1 MIILRRGAPQYPAS
15 LDDLHHPPDPIYAL
29 GDVALLDRSPERLVA
44 IVGTRDASPYGLRV
58 AEELARAFVVAGVG
72 VVSGMAR
79 GIDSAAHRA
88 ALEAGGATIAVLGT
102 GADVPYPAGNRALHE
117 AIVAGGLVVSEFEPG
132 TRAGPG
138 CFPRRNRIIAALAQV
153 TIVVEAPFKSG
164 AVNTASQALD
174 LGRTVAAV
182 PGPIDVPRSA
192 GCNLLLRDGAQFIAS
207 VEDALALFGELPPP
221 AAAGPA
227 LGYQEGRVWEA
238 LAEGESSP
246 EGLAYRLGLSVRQA
260 MEIVSRLELLGLVY
274 GNDAGMIA
282 KRQLST
288 SGLVSRSGA
297 ESVGHDG
304 GVEKLGR

>member
-1 MIILRRGAPQYPAS
+1 MITLRRGAPQYPAS
-15 LDDLHHPPDPIYAL
+15 LEELHHPPDPIYAL

-44 IVGTRDASPYGLRV
+44 IVGTRDASPYGQRV
-58 AEELARAFVVAGVG
+58 AAELARAFALAGVG

-79 GIDSAAHRA
+79 GIDAVAHRA

-117 AIVAGGLVVSEFEPG
+117 AIAAGGLVVSEFEPG

-138 CFPRRNRIIAALAQV
+138 CFPRRNRIIAALATA

-164 AVNTASQALD
+164 AVNTASQALE

-182 PGPIDVPRSA
+182 PGPIDIPRSA

-207 VEDALALFGELPPP
+207 VDDALALFGELSPPV
-221 AAAGPA
+221 AAGPR
-227 LGYQEGRVWEA
+227 LGYHEGRVWDA
-238 LAEGESSP
+238 LEDGESSP

-260 MEIVSRLELLGLVY
+260 MEIVGRLELLGLVY
-274 GNDAGMIA
+274 GTDAGMIA

-288 SGLVSRSGA
+288 ARLTVSSRG
-297 ESVGHDG
+297 ES
-304 GVEKLGR
+304 R